1 MRIYTACGGEGSN
14 CASMAIKISDVC
26 LGSHCWLI
34 CLVCSLNSC
43 CIYPPPGAK
52 MLSKFKFLK
61 ILWLFCAWRG
71 KHWYFGG
78 RAALLSWLLPEFSNR
93 DMSWLDCI
101 HEQICSLSIASFQ
114 KISKNFFNKIL
125 DWKVVVTEI
134 FCGEYEYEYEYETG
148 NERNVYWFLD
158 SWILF
163 HCQKMWFAFALGAW
177 L

>member
-1 MRIYTACGGEGSN
+1 MFQFDLMFKTDEKSLKFIVRIYTACGGEGSN

-43 CIYPPPGAK
+43 WIYPPPGAK

-61 ILWLFCAWRG
+61 ILWLFFAWRG

-93 DMSWLDCI
+93 HMSWWDCI
-101 HEQICSLSIASFQ
+101 HEQICSLSIGSFQ

-125 DWKVVVTEI
+125 DWEI
-134 FCGEYEYEYEYETG
+134 MVMWVFPCFCGE
-148 NERNVYWFLD
+148 
-158 SWILF
+158 
-163 HCQKMWFAFALGAW
+163 
-177 L
+177 

>member
-1 MRIYTACGGEGSN
+1 MVRIYTACGGEGSN

-125 DWKVVVTEI
+125 DWEVVVTEI
-134 FCGEYEYEYEYETG
+134 FSCFVENMNMNMNMKLVMRGTCI
-148 NERNVYWFLD
+148 D
-158 SWILF
+158 SWIHGFYFIVKRCGLP
-163 HCQKMWFAFALGAW
+163 LP
-177 L
+177 